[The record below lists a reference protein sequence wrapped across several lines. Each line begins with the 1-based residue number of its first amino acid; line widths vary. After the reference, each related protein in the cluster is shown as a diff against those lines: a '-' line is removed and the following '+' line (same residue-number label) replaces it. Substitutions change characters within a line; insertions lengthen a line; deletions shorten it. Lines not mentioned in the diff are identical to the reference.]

1 MLISLFTLHSLALVL
16 PTTFLPSLHPFLFH
30 SLPLSHLSLSLFLS
44 FFPSFSLTL
53 FLSLSSSLSFPPL
66 SLSSSLSFPSLFSL
80 LPPLSLLSLSPCHL
94 PLSLSPFI
102 PPSLPIP
109 FFLTDVTAH
118 SRAFFG
124 SGRGPIFLDDL
135 RCTGRETRLS
145 SCRADRNTFDCSH
158 LKDAGVTCSAI
169 RK

>member
-109 FFLTDVTAH
+109 FFLKSSRNIGPRPLPKKARLWAVT
-118 SRAFFG
+118 SVRKKG
-124 SGRGPIFLDDL
+124 M
-135 RCTGRETRLS
+135 GREGGMKGERE
-145 SCRADRNTFDCSH
+145 RGR
-158 LKDAGVTCSAI
+158 
-169 RK
+169 